1 MPSRT
6 AISPRSCPCMAMQI
20 AKAAL
25 DACFALPANRGSRWR
40 IAKGGT
46 DSMNDRSAER
56 STSVLVV
63 KSGWGALGH
72 FYTDLRVKASNRAR
86 MPAARCGAN
95 PVRVPVF
102 TRVLPSCLAL
112 PSPFGSTRSQVRILS
127 PRLTSQGLHGPIRAE
142 SRVAGPDPQRFY
154 TEPSVRLL
162 ATRCGACRVFHK
174 QS

>member
-1 MPSRT
+1 
-6 AISPRSCPCMAMQI
+6 
-20 AKAAL
+20 
-25 DACFALPANRGSRWR
+25 
-40 IAKGGT
+40 
-46 DSMNDRSAER
+46 MNDRSAER

-127 PRLTSQGLHGPIRAE
+127 PRLTFQGLAKGHVGKMWARLSVPAFCAHQMGVPPRAASTQE
-142 SRVAGPDPQRFY
+142 A
-154 TEPSVRLL
+154 
-162 ATRCGACRVFHK
+162 
-174 QS
+174 